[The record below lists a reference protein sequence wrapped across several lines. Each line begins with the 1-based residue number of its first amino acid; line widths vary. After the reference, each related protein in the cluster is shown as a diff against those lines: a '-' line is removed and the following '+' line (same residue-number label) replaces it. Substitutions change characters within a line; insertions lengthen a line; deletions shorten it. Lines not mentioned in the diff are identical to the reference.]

1 MKVYYI
7 LFLILFSHSILSNNF
22 YRPVIGVYGVIEP
35 IDDNTLHNKDILDT
49 AIERWIEDMGGRVLL
64 IPHWLSH
71 SEYDTLLSKLNGVL
85 FPGASRKMS
94 LGSLWE
100 ENARYIYKYSQE
112 HNIPLFGIC
121 RGFQLVGLFAT
132 NENKNWLDEYK
143 DKGTHNA
150 AFSSYTLKSR
160 LFSLFDDKNFYELEN
175 KWTTPYI
182 HSHGLN
188 ESNFINNEYLNE
200 NFYITLYGHDNN
212 GKKFVNCF
220 ESKIEKGFDIYACQ
234 FHPEK
239 VPYIRTDKYEDQHSM
254 DSIKRSQLISLQ
266 FIEQAR
272 KNKNKFDFPQD
283 YEKYYFVNTYKKMNE
298 KVSFDEKILY
308 WVFNK

>member
-1 MKVYYI
+1 MKIKFYYI
-7 LFLILFSHSILSNNF
+7 ILLFLFSTSSNT
-22 YRPVIGVYGVIEP
+22 YRPVIGVYGVVDP
-35 IDDNTLHNKDILDT
+35 IDDNTNHNRVILDT
-49 AIERWIEDMGGRVLL
+49 AIERWLEDMGARVLI

-71 SEYDTLLSKLNGVL
+71 SEFDELLSKLNAVL

-100 ENARYIYKYSQE
+100 ENARYIFKFCQKN
-112 HNIPLFGIC
+112 NIPLLGIC
-121 RGFQLVGLFAT
+121 RGFQLVALFAT
-132 NENKNWLDEYK
+132 DENKEWLDDYK

-150 AFSSYTLKSR
+150 AFSKFTKKSR
-160 LFSLFDDKNFYELEN
+160 LFSLFDDKNFYELEHE
-175 KWTTPYI
+175 WSTPYV

-188 ESNFINNEYLNE
+188 ESNFVNNKILSE
-200 NFYITLYGHDNN
+200 NYYITLFGHDNN

-220 ESKIEKGFDIYACQ
+220 ESKIEKGFDFYACQ

-239 VPYIRTDKYEDQHSM
+239 VPYIRTKTYEDQHYG

-266 FIEQAR
+266 FIEIAR
-272 KNKNKFDFPQD
+272 KNKNRFNFPED
-283 YEKYYFVNTYKKMNE
+283 YEKYFFVDTYKKMNE
-298 KVSFDEKILY
+298 KVSFDKNILY

>member
-1 MKVYYI
+1 MKIKFYYI
-7 LFLILFSHSILSNNF
+7 ILLFLFSTSSNT
-22 YRPVIGVYGVIEP
+22 YRPVIGVYGVVDP
-35 IDDNTLHNKDILDT
+35 IDDNTNHNRVILDT
-49 AIERWIEDMGGRVLL
+49 AIERWLEDMGARVLI

-71 SEYDTLLSKLNGVL
+71 SEFDELLSKLNAVL

-100 ENARYIYKYSQE
+100 ENARYIFKFCQKN
-112 HNIPLFGIC
+112 NIPLLGIC
-121 RGFQLVGLFAT
+121 RGFQLVALFAT
-132 NENKNWLDEYK
+132 DENKEWLDDYK

-150 AFSSYTLKSR
+150 AFSKFTKKSR
-160 LFSLFDDKNFYELEN
+160 LFSLFDDKNFYELEHE
-175 KWTTPYI
+175 WSTPYV

-188 ESNFINNEYLNE
+188 ESNFVNNKILSE
-200 NFYITLYGHDNN
+200 NYYITLFGHDNN

-220 ESKIEKGFDIYACQ
+220 ESKIEKGFDFYVCQ

-239 VPYIRTDKYEDQHSM
+239 VPYIRTKTYEDQHYG

-266 FIEQAR
+266 FIEIAR
-272 KNKNKFDFPQD
+272 KNKNRFNFPED
-283 YEKYYFVNTYKKMNE
+283 YEKYFFVDTYKKMNE
-298 KVSFDEKILY
+298 KVSFDKNILY